1 MTSSSPMSALKVLK
15 KVMKTEDEKS
25 LRGTVSLFKNAKTGM
40 IVYIR
45 GKKIFVRQSKTAP
58 AREIDTIEA
67 GYLVRREYAEKV
79 SDGLKEFVSIHPKL
93 AKCKWG
99 AEASLK
105 LDRMV
110 FKK

>member
-1 MTSSSPMSALKVLK
+1 MSVGSK
-15 KVMKTEDEKS
+15 KKIAAATKTEDEKS
-25 LRGTVSLFKNAKTGM
+25 LRGTVSLFKNASTGM

-45 GKKIFVRQSKTAP
+45 GKKIFVRQSKTAS

-67 GYLVRREYAEKV
+67 GYLVRRTYAENV
-79 SDGLKEFVSIHPKL
+79 SLGQKDKVSIHPKL

-105 LDRMV
+105 LDRMLSRS
-110 FKK
+110 

>member
-1 MTSSSPMSALKVLK
+1 MKTERASERSK
-15 KVMKTEDEKS
+15 KIVKTEDEKS
-25 LRGTVSLFKNAKTGM
+25 LRGTVSLFKNTSSGM

-45 GKKIFVRQSKTAP
+45 GKKIFVRASKTTP

-79 SDGLKEFVSIHPKL
+79 AAGQKTTVTIHPRL

-105 LDRMV
+105 LERMLS
-110 FKK
+110 K